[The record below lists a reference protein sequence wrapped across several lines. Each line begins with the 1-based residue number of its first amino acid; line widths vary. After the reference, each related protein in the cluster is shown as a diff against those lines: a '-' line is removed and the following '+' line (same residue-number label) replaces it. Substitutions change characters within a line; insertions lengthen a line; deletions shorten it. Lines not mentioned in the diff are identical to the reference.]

1 MNKKTE
7 IVCILDRSGSMDEII
22 NDAIGGFNSFIEEQ
36 RKIDGEASVTIVLF
50 DHEYKLLKDNINLK
64 KIKPLTKDD
73 WIPRGTTA
81 LYDAIGKTI
90 ITVKERHKKMKKKDR
105 PKVIVCIVTDGME
118 NDSKEYNNN
127 TIMNLINK
135 QKEKKKWGF
144 IYLAANQDAFAVG
157 NSLGIGKGS
166 ILTFVADSNGVNNY
180 SAAMTRSV
188 AAYRQTNLKDI
199 DIDKLIS
206 DKK

>member
-1 MNKKTE
+1 
-7 IVCILDRSGSMDEII
+7 
-22 NDAIGGFNSFIEEQ
+22 
-36 RKIDGEASVTIVLF
+36 
-50 DHEYKLLKDNINLK
+50 
-64 KIKPLTKDD
+64 
-73 WIPRGTTA
+73 
-81 LYDAIGKTI
+81 
-90 ITVKERHKKMKKKDR
+90 MKKKDR

>member
-73 WIPRGTTA
+73 
-81 LYDAIGKTI
+81 
-90 ITVKERHKKMKKKDR
+90 
-105 PKVIVCIVTDGME
+105 
-118 NDSKEYNNN
+118 
-127 TIMNLINK
+127 
-135 QKEKKKWGF
+135 
-144 IYLAANQDAFAVG
+144 
-157 NSLGIGKGS
+157 
-166 ILTFVADSNGVNNY
+166 
-180 SAAMTRSV
+180 
-188 AAYRQTNLKDI
+188 
-199 DIDKLIS
+199 
-206 DKK
+206 